1 MSISYPAILRTRTP
15 AIAAFAGLGLLLSL
29 VITFVQPLKYS
40 STVRLLVLQDVGS
53 TVDAYTA
60 TRSEERI
67 AENLT
72 NIIYFTTFFDQVM
85 NAGFSIDAKSFPTQ
99 DYKRRREWAKTV
111 SASVSRGSGLLSI
124 TAYARD
130 VADAEQLA
138 RAVAF
143 VLTEHADEY
152 NSGGAVQVKLIDAP
166 LNSRYP
172 VKPNVFANAVSGLVL
187 GGLVGCAYVL
197 VGYERIRRR
206 HQLSH
211 EDI

>member
-1 MSISYPAILRTRTP
+1 MPISYPTILHARTSV
-15 AIAAFAGLGLLLSL
+15 IAGFAGLGLLLSL
-29 VITFVQPLKYS
+29 LISFVQPLKYS
-40 STVRLLVLQDVGS
+40 STVRLLVLQDVGA

-85 NAGFSIDAKSFPTQ
+85 NAGFSIDEKSFPTQ

-111 SASVSRGSGLLSI
+111 SASVSRGSGLLNI
-124 TAYARD
+124 TAYSRN
-130 VADAEQLA
+130 VAEAEQIV

-152 NSGGAVQVKLIDAP
+152 NSGGKVEVKLIDAP
-166 LNSRYP
+166 LNSRFP
-172 VKPNVFANAVSGLVL
+172 VKPNIFANAVSGLVL
-187 GGLVGCAYVL
+187 GGLVGCAYVIIS
-197 VGYERIRRR
+197 YERIRRR
-206 HQLSH
+206 HQLAH
-211 EDI
+211 GE

>member
-1 MSISYPAILRTRTP
+1 MPISYPAILHARTGVV
-15 AIAAFAGLGLLLSL
+15 AGFAGLGLLLSL
-29 VITFVQPLKYS
+29 VVSFVQPLKYS
-40 STVRLLVLQDVGS
+40 STVRLLVLQDVGA

-85 NAGFSIDAKSFPTQ
+85 NAGFSIDEKSFPTQ

-111 SASVSRGSGLLSI
+111 SASVSRGSGLLNI
-124 TAYARD
+124 TAYSRN
-130 VADAEQLA
+130 VEEAEQIA

-152 NSGGAVQVKLIDAP
+152 NSGGAVEVKLIDAP
-166 LNSRYP
+166 LNSRFP
-172 VKPNVFANAVSGLVL
+172 VKPNIFANAVSGLVL
-187 GGLVGCAYVL
+187 GGLVGCAYVIIS
-197 VGYERIRRR
+197 YERIRRR
-206 HQLSH
+206 HQLVH
-211 EDI
+211 EE

>member
-1 MSISYPAILRTRTP
+1 MPISYPAILHARTGVV
-15 AIAAFAGLGLLLSL
+15 AAFAGLGLLLSL
-29 VITFVQPLKYS
+29 VVSFVQPLKYS
-40 STVRLLVLQDVGS
+40 STVRLLVLQDVGA

-85 NAGFSIDAKSFPTQ
+85 NAGFSIDEKSFPTQ

-111 SASVSRGSGLLSI
+111 SASVSRGSGLLNI
-124 TAYARD
+124 TAYSRN
-130 VADAEQLA
+130 VAEAEQIA

-152 NSGGAVQVKLIDAP
+152 NSGGAVEVKLIDAP
-166 LNSRYP
+166 LNSRFP
-172 VKPNVFANAVSGLVL
+172 VKPNIFANAVSGLVL
-187 GGLVGCAYVL
+187 GGLVGCAYVIIS
-197 VGYERIRRR
+197 YERIRRR
-206 HQLSH
+206 HQLVH
-211 EDI
+211 EE